1 VRTTSRGLYL
11 KPVDTGSRA
20 RAMITTFELS
30 LDATDEEVGL
40 AASAQNLQAK
50 SWNELVWTFE
60 ALRRWKDV
68 LETRFG
74 DLTQVDHRSPPDDP
88 PDLMLHFGPTAVQL
102 EHTLLKPYPLGW
114 ADAIRGN
121 RGGFVPPVTTKSWTR
136 AELQKLISG
145 IDDVWGD
152 ASETLA
158 ATFNEFTSAVAKKVQ
173 RLPPGGIVVVDDRA
187 THDSHEREIL
197 IKGLRAES
205 KSHLQHTI
213 ILFQRNNPLQFWS
226 ALLTADELL
235 IRQSDV

>member
-1 VRTTSRGLYL
+1 V
-11 KPVDTGSRA
+11 
-20 RAMITTFELS
+20 ITAFKLS
-30 LDATDEEVGL
+30 LDATDQDVCL
-40 AASAQNLQAK
+40 AASAQNLEAK

-68 LETRFG
+68 LEARFG
-74 DLTQVDHRSPPDDP
+74 NLTHVDHRSPPDDP
-88 PDLMLHFGPTAVQL
+88 PDIMLHFGPTDVPL

-114 ADAIRGN
+114 ADAIRAGH
-121 RGGFVPPVTTKSWTR
+121 GGFVPPVTTKSWTR
-136 AELQKLISG
+136 AELQNLISG
-145 IDDVWGD
+145 IDDVWAD

-158 ATFNEFTSAVAKKVQ
+158 ATFQEFISAVAKKVE
-173 RLPPGGIVVVDDRA
+173 RLTPGGIVVVDDRA
-187 THDSHEREIL
+187 THDSREREIL

-205 KSHLQHTI
+205 GSHLQHTI